1 MAGLADGENAEK
13 DDALGDTASIEKKYI
28 LNVIGICKLLQ
39 CNGSGVLILVQ
50 QINVIK

>member
-28 LNVIGICKLLQ
+28 LNVIGICKNLWFRGLNFSSRDQ
-39 CNGSGVLILVQ
+39 VS
-50 QINVIK
+50 KE